1 MIHLFLATILVLM
14 NSKLILVL
22 LFIHIPK
29 INVKNGQQRQF
40 SDRGDLARYSTYFSV
55 EYLILVVT
63 SNYQNQKIAVTYEG
77 LQSDNL
83 GFNKYKALVSSRG
96 GGNEK

>member
-1 MIHLFLATILVLM
+1 M

-40 SDRGDLARYSTYFSV
+40 SDRGDLN
-55 EYLILVVT
+55 I
-63 SNYQNQKIAVTYEG
+63 QKKKSFLNT
-77 LQSDNL
+77 
-83 GFNKYKALVSSRG
+83 
-96 GGNEK
+96 